1 MTIEIGKIR
10 PIQFWVKISLLNLS
24 IVGLLGLIMRIKI
37 GYSFP
42 FFDQK
47 YLQLAH
53 SNFAFLGWVSQTLW
67 VFIVYLLHSSL
78 SHGQKLRYQNL
89 LLINNVLS
97 IFVFLSFL
105 TSGYGIITIFALSAS
120 WILSVIL
127 IFKLNHDYAFHKEIA
142 GANYIR
148 AGLLFQLLAGL
159 GTLAL
164 VYMMASKNLSQ
175 HPYLASLY
183 WYLHFSYNG
192 WFFFACLGLWV
203 NYAETNLNISKTP
216 SIIFH
221 LFTWSCI
228 PAYGLSVLWL
238 KIPILPYIIIIIAT
252 LMQSAAWAMLIR
264 HLWQNKLLDKLN
276 KNNLAYWLIIFVT
289 IALSIKFLLQ
299 LGSVIPAIS
308 KLAFGFRPIVIAYLH
323 LILLA
328 IISVYLVF
336 YAWVNLFLN
345 HAVLSKFAIWV
356 FMIAVLLNELALGI
370 QGIVSL
376 SYTQL
381 PYINDALIII
391 SALLLGSI
399 LTLFLTQLI
408 GKQNDKSHFIDN

>member
-1 MTIEIGKIR
+1 MVIEINKIK
-10 PIQFWVKISLLNLS
+10 PIQFWVKLSLLNLS
-24 IVGLLGLIMRIKI
+24 IVGLLGVIMRIKI

-42 FFDQK
+42 YFDQK

-120 WILSVIL
+120 WILSLIL
-127 IFKLNHDYAFHKEIA
+127 IFKLNHDYAFHKEIP

-148 AGLLFQLLAGL
+148 AGLLFQLLAGF

-164 VYMMASKNLSQ
+164 IYMMASKNLSQ

-192 WFFFACLGLWV
+192 WFLFACIGLWV
-203 NYAETNLNISKTP
+203 NYVEAKLKLSKTP
-216 SIIFH
+216 SIIFY
-221 LFTWSCI
+221 LFAWSCI

-238 KIPILPYIIIIIAT
+238 KVPLLPYIIIIIAA
-252 LMQSAAWAMLIR
+252 LMQSVAWVLLVQHIWR
-264 HLWQNKLLDKLN
+264 EKLLN
-276 KNNLAYWLIIFVT
+276 KFKENNLAYWLIMFVT
-289 IALSIKFLLQ
+289 LALSTKFLLQ

-328 IISVYLVF
+328 IISVFLVF
-336 YAWVNLFLN
+336 YAWVNQFMAHSNL
-345 HAVLSKFAIWV
+345 AKFAIWT
-356 FMIAVLLNELALGI
+356 FMVAVLLNELVLGI
-370 QGIVSL
+370 QGIASL

-381 PYINDALIII
+381 PYINDALAVI

-399 LTLFLTQLI
+399 LTLLVIQFLTQ
-408 GKQNDKSHFIDN
+408 QNDKSH